1 LDSGFVRDQL
11 SCLAPAWASG
21 PWLQPPAR
29 RRQKA
34 RRRRETLLKNAA
46 GGAFCFSVEK
56 KKIVLMAFGGLVLF
70 NLVFGICALV
80 RAHHAPLDPRL
91 SGEQLAIARLKDVHY
106 LFYPP
111 GSHADLQA
119 ARPDLVAGAD
129 ERAFAMAVQA
139 PAEFRSLDHQRQFDA
154 LLLSGDPTTYKPLL
168 KHLADSKDFVLTWLD
183 NSDLIFRRIG
193 ARPWT
198 EPDLAAAA
206 SQFQGENRARFLA
219 GAATRLIA
227 IGQLPIARRALD
239 DAGADGTD
247 LPEYW
252 TALGLYDGEITH
264 WPDAVD
270 ALNRALALDPD
281 FIPALTTKAQILFGA
296 RRFDEALA
304 ISDKVIE
311 EHPDDPS
318 MLFFHA
324 TLAHQAHSYDREIAA
339 LKHLIDL
346 AEAQGQS
353 TTGYRVYLGQA
364 YAESGD
370 AMLSLIQ
377 FQKAVDA
384 PDVSPEQRD
393 FAEDCIG
400 KIREKT
406 EKQ

>member
-1 LDSGFVRDQL
+1 
-11 SCLAPAWASG
+11 
-21 PWLQPPAR
+21 
-29 RRQKA
+29 
-34 RRRRETLLKNAA
+34 
-46 GGAFCFSVEK
+46 
-56 KKIVLMAFGGLVLF
+56 MAFAGVVLL

-80 RAHHAPLDPRL
+80 RAHHAPADPRL
-91 SGEQLAIARLKDVHY
+91 AGEQLAIARLDDVHY
-106 LFYPP
+106 LFFPP

-119 ARPDLVAGAD
+119 ARPDLVSAAD
-129 ERAFAMAVQA
+129 ERAFAQAVQT
-139 PAEFRSLDHQRQFDA
+139 PNVFRSLDHQRQFDA
-154 LLLSGDPTTYKPLL
+154 VLLSGDPTTYRPLL
-168 KHLADSKDFVLTWLD
+168 KHLADTKDFVLTWLD

-193 ARPWT
+193 ATPWT
-198 EPDLAAAA
+198 ESKLTATAA
-206 SQFQGENRARFLA
+206 QFQGENRSRFLA

-239 DAGADGTD
+239 DAQADGKE

-252 TALGLYDGEITH
+252 TALALYDGEIAH
-264 WPDAVD
+264 WPDALD
-270 ALNRALALDPD
+270 ALARALALDPE
-281 FIPALTTKAQILFGA
+281 FTPALTTKAQILFGA

-304 ISDKVIE
+304 ISDKVVE
-311 EHPDDPS
+311 QHPDDPS

-339 LKHLIDL
+339 LKHLIDM

-353 TTGYRVYLGQA
+353 TTGYRIYLGQA
-364 YAESGD
+364 YAESGE

-377 FQKAVDA
+377 FQTAVES

-400 KIREKT
+400 KIRQKT